1 MIDVDCIL
9 LFISNTIDHQ
19 SCLSQSKQR
28 IEFVR
33 PMRILDFVDGFD
45 VLMASIVNGLERK
58 QLSSV
63 NFETVFSKTHLIASS
78 T

>member
-1 MIDVDCIL
+1 MID
-9 LFISNTIDHQ
+9 ISIAFEITAFYFKYNRRQ

-45 VLMASIVNGLERK
+45 VLMASIVNGLEI
-58 QLSSV
+58 
-63 NFETVFSKTHLIASS
+63 KTFFC
-78 T
+78 